1 MTKHSWGG
9 ARKGAGRKYEGRVR
23 VVVMLDEM
31 SLDYLESLKKPGTSC
46 NDALNQIL
54 HEHKIKGE
62 GEALV
67 EPLSRIVDAAL
78 IKAAESFPKPLT
90 PNIKGAVVTSA
101 RYLISQKREATPG
114 AILDFLGQT
123 DLTEEQVAQ
132 ALAELK
138 AEGHLPH

>member
-1 MTKHSWGG
+1 MTRHSWGG
-9 ARKGAGRKYEGRVR
+9 ARKGSGRKYKGRVR

-62 GEALV
+62 SEALV

-90 PNIKGAVVTSA
+90 PKIKGAVVTSA
-101 RYLISQKREATPG
+101 KYLLSQKCEATPA
-114 AILDFLGQT
+114 AILDFLGTT
-123 DLTEEQVAQ
+123 DLTEEEVAQ
-132 ALAELK
+132 ALVELK
-138 AEGHLPH
+138 AEGHLS